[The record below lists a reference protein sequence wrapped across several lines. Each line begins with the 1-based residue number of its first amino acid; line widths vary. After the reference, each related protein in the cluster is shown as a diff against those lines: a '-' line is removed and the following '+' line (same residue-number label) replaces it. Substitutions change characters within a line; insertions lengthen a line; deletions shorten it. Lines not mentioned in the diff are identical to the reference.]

1 MMSSW
6 RRQASWKP
14 GAGLPARLQLRTLKS
29 IVNLDGPEPAKP
41 NMRKAQIVVL
51 IILFSCFAYLGITG
65 EGRARIIAVV
75 TAIVFAAVAYG
86 SFLQEQMYRKAL
98 RPGASIFSLETM
110 FRATLTREF
119 LYSIVLFLGLLAFV
133 GFIIAMDELGQLQ

>member
-6 RRQASWKP
+6 RRWRHGSRTP
-14 GAGLPARLQLRTLKS
+14 GLPARLQLRTLKS
-29 IVNLDGPEPAKP
+29 IVNLNGPEPAKP

-86 SFLQEQMYRKAL
+86 SFLQEQMHRKAL

>member
-1 MMSSW
+1 
-6 RRQASWKP
+6 
-14 GAGLPARLQLRTLKS
+14 LRTLKS
-29 IVNLDGPEPAKP
+29 IVNLNGLEPAKL

-110 FRATLTREF
+110 FRATFTREF

>member
-1 MMSSW
+1 
-6 RRQASWKP
+6 
-14 GAGLPARLQLRTLKS
+14 
-29 IVNLDGPEPAKP
+29 
-41 NMRKAQIVVL
+41 
-51 IILFSCFAYLGITG
+51 
-65 EGRARIIAVV
+65 V

-110 FRATLTREF
+110 FRATFTREF